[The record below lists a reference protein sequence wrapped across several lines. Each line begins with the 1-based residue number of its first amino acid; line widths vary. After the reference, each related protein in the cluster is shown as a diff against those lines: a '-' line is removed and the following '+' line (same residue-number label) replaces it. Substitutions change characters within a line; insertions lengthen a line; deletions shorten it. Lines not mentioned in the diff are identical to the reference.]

1 MDYAT
6 LIEERHSI
14 RAYQPTEV
22 EEDKLRSLLHAAN
35 RAPSAG
41 NLQAYQIVA
50 VRSPAVRQALALAA
64 LDQGS
69 VAQAPVVLVF
79 LADPGRARGK
89 YGHRGETLYS
99 LQDAT
104 IACAYAQLAAHDLGL
119 GSCWV
124 GAFRKDAV
132 REAIGSPPEQVPV
145 ALLPLGYPAEEPQI
159 TPRRSLT
166 DLVRQI

>member
-1 MDYAT
+1 MDYFT
-6 LIEERHSI
+6 LIEERHSV
-14 RAYQPTEV
+14 RVYQQREV
-22 EEDKLRSLLHAAN
+22 EDEKLQSIFHAAN

-41 NLQAYQIVA
+41 DLQAYHIVA
-50 VRSPAVRQALALAA
+50 VRSPEVRQALARAA

-69 VAQAPVVLVF
+69 VAQAPVILVF
-79 LADPGRARGK
+79 LADPGRSGAK

-145 ALLPLGYPAEEPQI
+145 ALLTLGYPAEEPQI

-166 DLVRQI
+166 DLVRWF